1 MAKTAIVGGGAAG
14 LMAAGFASMYGAEV
28 VVFEK
33 MPRVGRKILI
43 SGKGRCNISNACDI
57 ETFMSNVPVNN
68 KFLYSAINNFPPFDI
83 IDFFENLG
91 LKTKIERGN
100 RVFPESDKAM
110 DVVDTMR
117 RFATDNGARIKTA
130 EVEDIIIENNAVKS
144 VRAKCKKY
152 DFDSVIL
159 ATGGLSYPR
168 TGSTGDGFRFAEKL
182 GHTVIPAKPS
192 LVPLESPDKSCKEM
206 QGLSLKNVGLK
217 VTDNSGKTVYTDFGE
232 MLFTHFGLSGPMI
245 LSASCNMRDYSLEY
259 TAHIDLK
266 PALDREQLDKRI
278 LRDFNENINKAVS
291 NSLSALLPKKMIPV
305 VLERWN
311 IQQDKKCNSVTRE
324 ERSRLISLLKDFTIS
339 ISGPRPI
346 EEAIITSGGVKVSEI
361 NPKTMESKLIKGLYF
376 AGELIDVDAY
386 TGGFNLTIAWATGKL
401 AGESS
406 IMKY

>member
-43 SGKGRCNISNACDI
+43 SGKGRCNITNACDI

-117 RFATDNGARIKTA
+117 RFATDNGSRIKTA